1 MVTPAQLDPSGTGP
15 LQRAFIKDLTNRFA
29 RLKRALLRL
38 IVDEDAFGIGDG
50 KPLPVGPT
58 QNTRWKFATGPEKM
72 KQFEKWLDD
81 QVKSGIL
88 SEDGSGNGD
97 VTGARYIRS
106 TYKQALVSTY
116 RKVNKD
122 KLKDSAGDF
131 YEGTQNAFLKDTF
144 ESSEAASKMAMLGT
158 RVYSSLK
165 DVTSTMDAKMSR
177 ILAQGLA
184 DGKSP
189 RDLGRQ
195 LAAEVDG
202 ISKSRGAMIAR
213 TEIIHSHAEGQL
225 DAFEALKVHDL
236 TVLAEWLVTPD
247 KRLCSKCAELQGIVL
262 TVAEARGLLPRH
274 PNCRCTWVPADV
286 GESKKG
292 QVRSKSGIAGAIE
305 RSVKEERPNADTKD
319 AFKLSKWLGADVKID
334 TRPKSVDSLPMFAPA
349 EGLWGQQPTAVMR
362 WMGKEGWN
370 AKDAQRVLKEMGV
383 DAAEG
388 TIKTQLGAGVKGLRG
403 PAASL
408 TDEQAAILRAKRA
421 GDGVIKPPPIKP
433 PIAPPPVTPP
443 PPIPPAIPD
452 RNASGHEVRPW
463 DFTPVPAIAN
473 DPNGAT
479 VRQQIV
485 AEAFDKFENWGNTN
499 FNTPARSMTDTLT
512 TIRGTVNV
520 DSFTNRDFE
529 LRYIK
534 VNQVRVNQWGDGYL
548 NESSK
553 AEAAQFLKLQKA
565 GVVGEAGTE
574 AAIDS
579 LGRLADHKPIIVDEF
594 GGLIDGNH
602 RHAAHRMLGN
612 DHILALVPTEG
623 KGTGKIV
630 NLKEFFDDAKN
641 KVAPK
646 ITDLKKPP
654 GARVPTI
661 DPVIKPPKL
670 PPIAPPVL
678 PPPVVT
684 PPAIVPP
691 TIPGDLPPIPKIVQP
706 GTAVARWLGKEG
718 FSFQD
723 AKKVLAELDIKI
735 SDATLKTQ
743 LGAGAKGLRGAVAAL
758 TDAQAAALRARRVLP
773 PPGLKPPRIVKP
785 KVTAIKVAPPA
796 PPVAP
801 PVPAKAATNEVRI
814 KLSANNIRQRIADNK
829 ELDDLTKKVTA
840 LAGDPADVDKIE
852 SLRAE
857 LAAHRTTEPRNWVRI
872 NEIYAEIAPIQERL
886 SKVADQARLEAH
898 KLLALPKEQRM
909 EIQMGV
915 ARGCG
920 PKVKERGKEARD
932 FLQSVTSKRDEH
944 KVKHADHSTFTE
956 LSPKKHKLEVE
967 LHQKAGRAYHNNG
980 KVVLAPTSPAKTHA
994 HEIGHAIEQQTP
1006 RMVEDAISFRTA
1018 RIWEAATE
1026 TVKMKKQ
1033 FPGHGY
1039 GAEETGNKDSFD
1051 RYFGKDSGAFYCGKE
1066 YGFRATEIISMGVEA
1081 LFDDPIKFAQK
1092 DPEYF
1097 KFIVGI
1103 LRGSL

>member
-403 PAASL
+403 PAAAL

-421 GDGVIKPPPIKP
+421 GDGVIKPPPIAPPIKP
-433 PIAPPPVTPP
+433 PVIPPVN
-443 PPIPPAIPD
+443 PPIVPGAGSPFSEEVFHVTTSEEAAASIRATGFDPTRTGSGKAFGQGSYFATDKKTKDFYVNLTKEDGFKNPVTITAKVELNNVATIDTTKWTSLQRDIRQIPKEAAKALGKAEEYKKTFNEMVENNQRILADYANSKPSMSLREFKKLNGFVDDLEAEALRKVALDAGYDGLRVIDNAVDPAIGG
-452 RNASGHEVRPW
+452 N
-463 DFTPVPAIAN
+463 
-473 DPNGAT
+473 
-479 VRQQIV
+479 QIV
-485 AEAFDKFENWGNTN
+485 VFDKNK
-499 FNTPARSMTDTLT
+499 
-512 TIRGTVNV
+512 IRLVTKNPP
-520 DSFTNRDFE
+520 
-529 LRYIK
+529 
-534 VNQVRVNQWGDGYL
+534 
-548 NESSK
+548 
-553 AEAAQFLKLQKA
+553 
-565 GVVGEAGTE
+565 
-574 AAIDS
+574 ID
-579 LGRLADHKPIIVDEF
+579 
-594 GGLIDGNH
+594 
-602 RHAAHRMLGN
+602 
-612 DHILALVPTEG
+612 
-623 KGTGKIV
+623 
-630 NLKEFFDDAKN
+630 
-641 KVAPK
+641 PK
-646 ITDLKKPP
+646 IE
-654 GARVPTI
+654 
-661 DPVIKPPKL
+661 PPKL

-785 KVTAIKVAPPA
+785 KVTAIKVAPKPA
-796 PPVAP
+796 PVAP
-801 PVPAKAATNEVRI
+801 TPVAASEYYDMPTKKDI
-814 KLSANNIRQRIADNK
+814 LQRIADNK
-829 ELDDLTKKVTA
+829 ELDDIIKRVNEAAGLTP
-840 LAGDPADVDKIE
+840 GE
-852 SLRAE
+852 
-857 LAAHRTTEPRNWVRI
+857 
-872 NEIYAEIAPIQERL
+872 Y
-886 SKVADQARLEAH
+886 SKLEALRKERDELRDLLRGMKYGEGQYFTHSKKQYEVISQISELSAKVSKAATEAREAVH
-898 KLLALPKEQRM
+898 KLLAIPKERQM
-909 EIQMGV
+909 QIQMGV
-915 ARGCG
+915 ARGVS
-920 PKVKERGKEARD
+920 PEVKAKGKEARE
-932 FLQSVTSKRDEH
+932 FLQSITAKKETRKVRNTEVGFTS
-944 KVKHADHSTFTE
+944 TE
-956 LSPKKHKLEVE
+956 SKKHTVEVE
-967 LHQKAGRAYHNNG
+967 LKQKKGRAYHLNG
-980 KVVLAPTSPAKTHA
+980 TVVLDPKSEVKTHV
-994 HEIGHAIEQQTP
+994 HEIAHAIEQQGSLQQQ
-1006 RMVEDAISFRTA
+1006 AIAFRDA
-1018 RIWEAATE
+1018 RIAAAGTS
-1026 TVKMKKQ
+1026 TVKMQQQ
-1033 FPGHGY
+1033 FPGYGY
-1039 GAEETGNKDSFD
+1039 GAHEVGNKDSFD
-1051 RYFGKDSGAFYCGKE
+1051 KYFKESSAYYCGKD
-1066 YGFRATEIISMGVEA
+1066 YGSRATEIITMGIESVYQ
-1081 LFDDPIKFAQK
+1081 DPVKFANA

-1097 KFIVGI
+1097 KFVVGI
-1103 LRGSL
+1103 LRGAL